1 MVGRVTNWDWLLTRA
16 AGEVGQ
22 GRIDEAA
29 LPQRESERQ
38 EALLAIADIEFRL
51 YGGGKCAVCR
61 APVRAVM
68 KTVAVDDAGRRFEYD
83 CLCRRCLEAERAYS
97 RAVTSYIG
105 GYVFDDFLNRKPL
118 VERPAAGRET
128 AAA

>member
-1 MVGRVTNWDWLLTRA
+1 MVGRATNWDWLLTRA
-16 AGEVGQ
+16 AGETGQ
-22 GRIDEAA
+22 GRIDESA

-51 YGGGKCAVCR
+51 YGGGKCSVCR

-68 KTVAVDDAGRRFEYD
+68 KTIAVDDDGHRFEYD
-83 CLCRRCLEAERAYS
+83 CLCRRCLEAERAYA
-97 RAVTSYIG
+97 RAVTSYVH
-105 GYVFDDFLNRKPL
+105 GYVFDEYLNRKPL
-118 VERPAAGRET
+118 VERPPSGRGK